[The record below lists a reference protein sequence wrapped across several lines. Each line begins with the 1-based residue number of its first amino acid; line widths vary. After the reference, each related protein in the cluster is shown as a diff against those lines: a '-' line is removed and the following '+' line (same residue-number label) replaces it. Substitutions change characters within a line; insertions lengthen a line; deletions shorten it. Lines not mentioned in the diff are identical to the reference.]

1 MSMQIL
7 ALIVMVI
14 SFTLLFVWVYL
25 PGNRSRF
32 EDQAKLILEPDD
44 IDDTKNKTSD
54 TNRARGG
61 QS

>member
-25 PGNRSRF
+25 PSNRSRF
-32 EDQAKLILEPDD
+32 EDQAKLILES
-44 IDDTKNKTSD
+44 DDTDD
-54 TNRARGG
+54 TNPDTSCARGG
-61 QS
+61 ES

>member
-14 SFTLLFVWVYL
+14 SFFLLVVWVYL
-25 PGNRSRF
+25 PGNRNRF
-32 EDQAKLILEPDD
+32 EEQAQLILESDE
-44 IDDTKNKTSD
+44 IED
-54 TNRARGG
+54 TNGTLPDSNPAPGG